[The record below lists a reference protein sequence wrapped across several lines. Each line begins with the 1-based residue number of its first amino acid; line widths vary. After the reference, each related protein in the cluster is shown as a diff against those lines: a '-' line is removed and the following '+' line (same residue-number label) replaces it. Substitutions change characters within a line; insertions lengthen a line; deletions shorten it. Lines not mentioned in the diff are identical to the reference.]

1 MRRLVALTLTCL
13 LLAVPT
19 YSQSGFTF
27 ELKQNSRTERQ
38 TRDQMQ
44 RLLRTYDINQWI
56 FTRSILIDDTA
67 IPHSH
72 PVLTLHTRHLKDDEL
87 LLATF
92 IHEQFHWWAERNS
105 EATRLSIAELR
116 EMFPKVPVAAPEGAA
131 NEDSTY
137 LHLVVCYLEYRA
149 LRELL
154 GELKSRQ
161 IIEFWTTDHYTWIYR
176 TVLERP
182 REISTVLFKH
192 KLLPIT
198 QP

>member
-72 PVLTLHTRHLKDDEL
+72 PVLTLHARHLKDDEL

-161 IIEFWTTDHYTWIYR
+161 IMEFWTTDHYTWIYR